1 MATSKVVRL
10 WETLHTASWVVG
22 PYENPVTCKFD
33 SLMSKNLNSELR
45 KEESYTCDL
54 SKHGVE
60 RSSGALGRGPYGERH
75 ADCTNYVNYLLSI

>member
-33 SLMSKNLNSELR
+33 SLMSKNLNYELR

-60 RSSGALGRGPYGERH
+60 RSSGALGRGPYRERH
-75 ADCTNYVNYLLSI
+75 ADCTNYINHLLSI